1 MSTVKVN
8 RLQIGQS
15 STATQNFS
23 LEQPVTP
30 DGTVKLVRGNA
41 GAGSQ
46 DILTVDASG
55 DVLVGGNNL
64 NLFSA
69 KSLAAS
75 GYQKLPSGLIIQ
87 WGNFAASASADTAAT
102 FPIAFPTAC
111 QAVTATHG
119 LYAGVDAGSSV
130 IVSKSTTG
138 FSYAAYLDNS
148 TRNGATNVFYFAIGY

>member
-46 DILTVDASG
+46 DILTVDAAGNLKPGVLG
-55 DVLVGGNNL
+55 DYASDSAAAGAGVPVGGL
-64 NLFSA
+64 
-69 KSLAAS
+69 
-75 GYQKLPSGLIIQ
+75 YH
-87 WGNFAASASADTAAT
+87 TAGT
-102 FPIAFPTAC
+102 VKIRLT
-111 QAVTATHG
+111 
-119 LYAGVDAGSSV
+119 
-130 IVSKSTTG
+130 
-138 FSYAAYLDNS
+138 
-148 TRNGATNVFYFAIGY
+148 

>member
-46 DILTVDASG
+46 DILTVDVSG
-55 DVLVGGNNL
+55 NVLVGGNNL

-69 KSLAAS
+69 KSLASS

-87 WGNFAASASADTAAT
+87 WGVTTLTGGGSYTT
-102 FPIAFPTAC
+102 VTLPIAYTTTNFGVYGN
-111 QAVTATHG
+111 AVENVGGVTSEALEFGARG
-119 LYAGVDAGSSV
+119 LTSFEAVVLSGVNPNNSKINWISV
-130 IVSKSTTG
+130 
-138 FSYAAYLDNS
+138 
-148 TRNGATNVFYFAIGY
+148 GY